1 MARRRNGCCFP
12 SRSTSRRP
20 SSMRSTR
27 IASCWHASVTRSS
40 RSPAAA
46 SSCTRRQIRIPVSKR
61 RAACRS
67 WSPIS
72 PAAGLAAGRIV
83 WSGLPRRTP
92 AEPRSRRARHSTP
105 TRCASSS
112 SGCFRPHSPRP
123 TCMAGP
129 RWSSCQRKSWN
140 GVLAAPDTRH
150 LTPVIVGPTGVGKTA
165 VAVAI
170 GALVPITVISA
181 DARQIYRGLD
191 IGTAKPDRATRAR
204 VPHRGLDLIDAGERY
219 SAGRFARD
227 AAGWIA
233 EAVPNGRRP
242 IVAGGTGLYI
252 RALAEG
258 LFREPPF
265 DADRREQLRT
275 WSEALEGG
283 ELARWAGR
291 LDPRFP
297 GGGRQRAARA
307 VEVALLT
314 GRALSWWQQVARE
327 SGALRP
333 WYIHLTLPREALHRR
348 LAARVD
354 SMLAAGLVEEVR
366 GVLAAGVRPDAAGL
380 DGVGYREV
388 VSMLQGRLPEIAL
401 RDAIL
406 VSTRRYAKRQETWF
420 RNQLK
425 PGNEKRE
432 TGKVWML
439 DATDTPEALAQRIFE
454 RWRTF
459 PVSRVPFPES

>member
-1 MARRRNGCCFP
+1 MR
-12 SRSTSRRP
+12 
-20 SSMRSTR
+20 SMRT
-27 IASCWHASVTRSS
+27 ASCSSASALRSSHSPDAASWCIRLRIRIHASRPVAAFRSS
-40 RSPAAA
+40 
-46 SSCTRRQIRIPVSKR
+46 
-61 RAACRS
+61 
-67 WSPIS
+67 SPIS
-72 PAAGLAAGRIV
+72 PADGLVVGRIV
-83 WSGLPRRTP
+83 SSGSPQPTRAGQRSRPGRRSTPEKCGSWSCGSSPQRCRRTTYT
-92 AEPRSRRARHSTP
+92 AVRASFNSRRKSLNA
-105 TRCASSS
+105 AS
-112 SGCFRPHSPRP
+112 
-123 TCMAGP
+123 
-129 RWSSCQRKSWN
+129 
-140 GVLAAPDTRH
+140 AAPDPQP

-170 GALVPITVISA
+170 GALVPLTVISA

-233 EAVPNGRRP
+233 ETVPNGRRP
-242 IVAGGTGLYI
+242 MVVGGTGLYI

-354 SMLAAGLVEEVR
+354 SMLAAGFVERSEEH
-366 GVLAAGVRPDAAGL
+366 LDAGVAPDGAGL
-380 DGVGYREV
+380 DGIGYREV
-388 VSMLQGRLPEIAL
+388 VAMLNGELAENEL

-406 VSTRRYAKRQETWF
+406 VSTRRYAKRQETWL
-420 RNQLK
+420 RNQLR
-425 PGNEKRE
+425 GDEGR
-432 TGKVWML
+432 GKGDGVWML
-439 DATDTPEALAQRIFE
+439 DATESPETLATKILA
-454 RWRTF
+454 RWHTLPPS
-459 PVSRVPFPES
+459 PVPLPGL